1 MSNDMDFC
9 HLREIYLENMG
20 KTLLDTFMKTGQD
33 AAKTTSK
40 KVVRKTAETTGE
52 LKGKKTDKKVVKP
65 KRVIWEFEKVWRN
78 SYSTREKT
86 RNAKH
91 IKASVIKWNTV
102 KYIII
107 DSTVLRIVTRNWI
120 VEENDISGGR
130 YSIKNKRLKT
140 SMLMENL
147 KRFNL

>member
-20 KTLLDTFMKTGQD
+20 KILLDTFMKTGQD

-40 KVVRKTAETTGE
+40 KVVHKTAETTGE
-52 LKGKKTDKKVVKP
+52 LKGRKTDKKVVKP
-65 KRVIWEFEKVWRN
+65 KRVIWEFEKVWSN

-91 IKASVIKWNTV
+91 AKANVIKWNT
-102 KYIII
+102 
-107 DSTVLRIVTRNWI
+107 
-120 VEENDISGGR
+120 
-130 YSIKNKRLKT
+130 IK
-140 SMLMENL
+140 
-147 KRFNL
+147 

>member
-9 HLREIYLENMG
+9 HLREICLENMG

-65 KRVIWEFEKVWRN
+65 KRVI
-78 SYSTREKT
+78 
-86 RNAKH
+86 
-91 IKASVIKWNTV
+91 
-102 KYIII
+102 
-107 DSTVLRIVTRNWI
+107 
-120 VEENDISGGR
+120 
-130 YSIKNKRLKT
+130 
-140 SMLMENL
+140 
-147 KRFNL
+147 